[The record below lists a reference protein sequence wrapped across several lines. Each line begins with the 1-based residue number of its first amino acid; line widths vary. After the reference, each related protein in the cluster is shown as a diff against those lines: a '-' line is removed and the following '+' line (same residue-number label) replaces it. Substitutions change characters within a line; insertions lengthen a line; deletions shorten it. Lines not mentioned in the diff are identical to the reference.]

1 MGAVTCSFFP
11 INIFVIPFLLP
22 VVLYR
27 SEKMSEVLLKV
38 QFSLMSLI
46 YTFMLMFMMIPV
58 FPILYIKI
66 IINST
71 FIMFANKRQKYMC
84 QNFQQLCS
92 TVFLGPAI
100 IGMCFLIDL
109 FQLPTLIMKSER
121 EFEHKYQQI
130 EHALNPVQTGYV
142 EKVFN
147 KMFKGLFAHQ
157 FLNKS
162 MSLLELMKFHRKAF
176 GLIESLHDLVCRG
189 TKDYK
194 MALNR
199 VYDYNMTKILS
210 KQSSFPDM
218 GGDLKES
225 RVEVN
230 VMYSV
235 QFDITKYNFIES
247 MFRRIKMGVMQQYL
261 KSQEKNHIY
270 DDTN

>member
-1 MGAVTCSFFP
+1 M
-11 INIFVIPFLLP
+11 
-22 VVLYR
+22 
-27 SEKMSEVLLKV
+27 
-38 QFSLMSLI
+38 
-46 YTFMLMFMMIPV
+46 
-58 FPILYIKI
+58 
-66 IINST
+66 
-71 FIMFANKRQKYMC
+71 
-84 QNFQQLCS
+84 
-92 TVFLGPAI
+92 
-100 IGMCFLIDL
+100 
-109 FQLPTLIMKSER
+109 
-121 EFEHKYQQI
+121 
-130 EHALNPVQTGYV
+130 QTGYV

-147 KMFKGLFAHQ
+147 KMFKGLYAHQ
-157 FLNKS
+157 FMNKS

-235 QFDITKYNFIES
+235 QFDITKFNFIES
-247 MFRRIKMGVMQQYL
+247 LFRRIKMGTMQMFL

-270 DDTN
+270 DDTKTQENEYYYKKKAQPLNIGPDGKPMLRDPMEFMGNFWITKVVESFTDVEEILKKASMHQRRR